1 MTDATTSPSV
11 FDHKSLSEI
20 HAEIQEAYRADNRP
34 WVIGYSGGKDSTSA
48 LQLIWYALSEMPRED
63 LTKPVYVIS
72 SDTLVETPVIVDYI
86 DTTLHRINEAA
97 AEQDLPIEAHK
108 VEPQLNETF
117 WVNIIGR
124 GYPAPDNSFRWCT
137 DRMKIKPAN
146 RFIMGRIAEFGEA
159 IVVLGVRKGESATRD
174 QVMSL
179 HRFKNSKLSRH
190 SRFPRAYVYTP
201 IEEFTLDDVWSYLLQ
216 VKSPWGNNNR
226 DLVALYRNANADEC
240 PLVVDS
246 TTPSCG
252 NSRFGCWVCTVVT
265 DDKTMQG
272 MIDNGDDWMEPL
284 LEFRNWLKS
293 TQDPEMKPIYRSFKR
308 RDGNISYKKDGSLI
322 PGPYKFEFRK
332 EILKRLLETQLE
344 VQKHGPDP
352 EFALIHDEEIHEIRR
367 LWRSECQDWED
378 TVPKI
383 YREVMG
389 QDLDWRED
397 DLGSFS
403 AHERDILHAACE
415 EEDDDVNPQ
424 LVMKLLD
431 VERQLQ
437 GMNRRSSI
445 YNRID
450 QTLREEWRSDEVL
463 GELSRLA
470 AEASAESN

>member
-1 MTDATTSPSV
+1 MAETTAPESI
-11 FDHKSLSEI
+11 FDHKSLSDI
-20 HAEIQEAYRADNRP
+20 HQEIQASYRADNRP
-34 WVIGYSGGKDSTSA
+34 WVIGYSGGKDSTTA
-48 LQLIWYALSEMPRED
+48 LQLIWYALSEMPQEE

-97 AEQDLPIEAHK
+97 DEQDLPIEAHK

-146 RFIMGRIAEFGEA
+146 RFIMGRIAEYGEA

-201 IEEFTLDDVWSYLLQ
+201 IEEFSLDDVWSYLLQ
-216 VKSPWGNNNR
+216 IKSPWGNNNR

-308 RDGNISYKKDGSLI
+308 RDGHISYKKDGSLI

-383 YREVMG
+383 YRDVMG
-389 QDLDWRED
+389 YDLDWRED
-397 DLGSFS
+397 DLGSFT
-403 AHERDILHAACE
+403 AHERDILHEACE
-415 EEDDDVNPQ
+415 DEDDDVNPE

-470 AEASAESN
+470 AEAGAESN